1 VAFHHAL
8 PRSQPHA
15 IALHSLLVLLVLV
28 LLVLPAAWCGSGP
41 GRLARTAPKESVIIY
56 CPAR

>member
-15 IALHSLLVLLVLV
+15 IALHSLLVLVVLV
-28 LLVLPAAWCGSGP
+28 LLVLPAAWCG
-41 GRLARTAPKESVIIY
+41 
-56 CPAR
+56 PARGASRARHQKKV